1 MKSTFVSGCKL
12 PFEFTKAVHRDL
24 DGKEFLVVGVG
35 IRVMGDG
42 SRHPVRHHYNDCS
55 PKVKA

>member
-12 PFEFTKAVHRDL
+12 PFEFTKADHRDL

-35 IRVMGDG
+35 IRVMGPDTQY
-42 SRHPVRHHYNDCS
+42 VIIIMTVVQ
-55 PKVKA
+55 K